1 MGFYRVDGYAQL
13 FGNFIDGQSIYAQ
26 PDDLTLFGR
35 QFINI
40 KIQLPEQLFT
50 DSRINISSDS
60 GSFSSINRFDAWI
73 YTFRGVTT
81 SSTDYKQPGKVIG
94 QLVYLKK
101 FSFSVP
107 NIQQNVLHQIF
118 GNDRVLHQT
127 PGIRA

>member
-50 DSRINISSDS
+50 DSRHKHFIGFRIV
-60 GSFSSINRFDAWI
+60 SSINRFRCLD
-73 YTFRGVTT
+73 
-81 SSTDYKQPGKVIG
+81 
-94 QLVYLKK
+94 LH
-101 FSFSVP
+101 FSRR
-107 NIQQNVLHQIF
+107 NHII
-118 GNDRVLHQT
+118 DRL
-127 PGIRA
+127 

>member
-50 DSRINISSDS
+50 DSRHKHFIDS
-60 GSFSSINRFDAWI
+60 GSFSSINRFRCLD
-73 YTFRGVTT
+73 
-81 SSTDYKQPGKVIG
+81 
-94 QLVYLKK
+94 LH
-101 FSFSVP
+101 FSRR
-107 NIQQNVLHQIF
+107 NHII
-118 GNDRVLHQT
+118 DRL
-127 PGIRA
+127 